1 MVAASRH
8 GAGFAEVLLEEH
20 PASRTVCAAGCADSR
35 VRTTH
40 ADAAGG
46 VQLVGANGEKRRL
59 LSWAIRNGDG
69 AALRLT
75 ETPCAGARGS
85 RSHALRIVFPRE
97 LLPIAAIVETDPHA
111 AAREG
116 VGAGVRVV
124 VADVAGDVH
133 VVRAPHPAELEATPG
148 RRAEASLASVRA
160 ADIATVHDPPSL
172 QALEGVASVCA
183 VGAKMVA
190 FGGVGGRIALL
201 DALSDDLAPCAELKP
216 ATLARLWNVV
226 SLGAGARFAGA
237 RAIRAVA
244 QVPSPRRHSSD
255 PSPPRLL
262 LAALRADCHVQLW
275 DVTSPAK
282 PVSLVAMQLPSPSG
296 GGNGGGYESGG
307 GSPGGFGSPSQSA
320 PGSPL
325 GGGGAGERAA
335 HCMGCGEG
343 YLAVSTYGVDASA
356 SSSAFPRPRDG
367 KISVYAL
374 DVKVGAEG
382 SSSASLAFHSP
393 VVGGD
398 GVTVA
403 LAVSGESIW
412 ALQEASG
419 RDSSGRDSSGRDGTF
434 GETLGGAGDRVLKG
448 WPLETLN
455 RAHPCETLGDAAAEL
470 GAWAGRAASDAAAA
484 GAAAALLLR
493 GGAVP
498 GSIHATAADVS
509 DELASELAVRGVAS
523 SAVLTAALDAVDQPC
538 PAGDDCAARAAAAT
552 RFAAGG
558 DDAPAADAVAAW
570 SLIAPAYAD
579 KWRQMRAPLG
589 IASLPGLDSGA
600 AVVVLR
606 EGASCVMRP
615 LDATEAAA
623 SRAALIA
630 RMPGFAETGATGGAS
645 LGATAPHLAALA
657 LGCHMND
664 LLGAP
669 ACHAMDLV
677 AGGAGGAAAGAATGA
692 EDGGAAGAIARASPA
707 ARAAVKEAAAFAATE
722 DWLDAAV
729 ALALGR
735 VTAQPHGGMDD
746 AAKAALRERRAR
758 QRRAAGT
765 LRACIARIGSDPIG
779 AIANALDAMEWR
791 PESIEAVERDVGEA
805 RTRDGVSSAEWTE
818 GARAQAA
825 RQQAG
830 ARCAALRGLLLL
842 LGAIRWGGSRV
853 GAPPGCDR
861 AAAALIP
868 RAAAQHRASLLARW
882 LTATPCEGVAAD
894 RVAPLPPPPL
904 CAAILPA
911 DAASARPGLSLV
923 VAGAALCAEIV
934 LGPRGVATYRVDDG
948 GYRRAVEIGA
958 ELYAGGEL
966 AALGRVLKQAR
977 AAPPGLGFA
986 SDGAPSVGGDAPA
999 LLFLQALRASADVA
1013 SRRGVVVPGSTS
1025 DDDAATEEALGLFFR
1040 AASGIRDKMSGDVS
1054 GDRSNVPMDRDDEGQ
1069 GPGEGD
1075 ATSLDP
1081 SSCSDPLLQ
1090 HLVKL
1095 LRSIMSGFPAAG
1107 FDSGDASM
1115 PPVSALE
1122 YYETLML
1129 FFERLGCSLG
1139 AMRCA
1144 HAALREVETAHAED
1158 AAARLRRAARLWA
1171 NLLQYALDLGDW
1183 SAAYAAVLSVPGADA
1198 QNAAL
1203 RRLVAALC
1211 EPGDVRGGAAALVRL
1226 PLGPDRLPAV
1236 VRALEGRAA
1245 AAPVDAVP
1253 NPSTMLHALHV
1264 ARGAPAPAAAAIL
1277 RHARRLGEAVASAAA
1292 RAEQLASSGV
1302 DSEWASSGKPSSA
1315 RAAAGGEARRRLAEA
1330 LEAHC
1335 GALLVAINSLRLCPP
1350 GARHVVEEWQPE
1362 RKLRELTIDGDD
1374 DGGRSIEPMDD
1385 ETLAGDE
1392 NAEPVCST
1400 ATAVPHPK
1408 RRRRVPPAP
1417 DRTSLSRLLREYA
1430 LSAAR
1435 LELCAAGA
1443 EPAALGCSDAEFGP
1457 TQTEADRIPGL
1468 VASLC
1473 AHGLFRAATKLA
1485 CSWCE
1490 GEALTELVTVIAATL
1505 AARAAL
1511 AQTRGRTAVRE
1522 ESGGRFR
1529 GFGRVIDGEL
1539 GAGCDAKAAE
1549 AVAAVTEPPPRTAT
1563 ASLAS
1568 AGGVLGSEAIDA
1580 AAVEA
1585 SPAAA
1590 WAALRAFLEA
1600 HCTAE
1605 RNFAPTEAAARAALS
1620 AGAATLRLPQWLT
1633 RRFTRG
1639 RGGGDTDVTA
1649 VTAAGGMARRGANPT
1664 ALLAI
1669 YAQHGRLE
1677 EAARLAIAELK
1688 AHAQGADAVTRT
1700 RFASAWFPT
1709 PLLMHV
1715 CDLVTEVPALDGLR
1729 AELESALDEHR
1740 RRTEADSAKLA
1751 GFEFANTR

>member
-419 RDSSGRDSSGRDGTF
+419 RDSSGRDGTF

-448 WPLETLN
+448 WPLESLN

-498 GSIHATAADVS
+498 GSIHATASDVS

-538 PAGDDCAARAAAAT
+538 PAGDDCTARAAAAT

-579 KWRQMRAPLG
+579 KWRRMRAPLG
-589 IASLPGLDSGA
+589 IASLPGPDSGA
-600 AVVVLR
+600 AAVVLR

-623 SRAALIA
+623 SRAAFIA
-630 RMPGFAETGATGGAS
+630 RTPGFAETGATSSAS

-677 AGGAGGAAAGAATGA
+677 AGGAGSAAAGAATGA

-746 AAKAALRERRAR
+746 DAKAALRERRAR

-765 LRACIARIGSDPIG
+765 IRACLARVGNDPAG
-779 AIANALDAMEWR
+779 AVANALDAMEWR
-791 PESIEAVERDVGEA
+791 PESIEAAERDSGERDA
-805 RTRDGVSSAEWTE
+805 RDGRCMEWTE

-830 ARCAALRGLLLL
+830 ARCATLRGLLLL
-842 LGAIRWGGSRV
+842 LGAIRWGGLRV
-853 GAPPGCDR
+853 GAPAGCDR

-868 RAAAQHRASLLARW
+868 RAAAQHRAALLARW
-882 LTATPCEGVAAD
+882 LTATPCAGVAAD
-894 RVAPLPPPPL
+894 RVAPAPPPPL
-904 CAAILPA
+904 SAAVLPA
-911 DAASARPGLSLV
+911 DAVSARPGLSLV

-934 LGPRGVATYRVDDG
+934 LGARGVATYRVDDG
-948 GYRRAVEIGA
+948 GYRREVEIGA

-966 AALGRVLKQAR
+966 AALGRVLEQAR
-977 AAPPGLGFA
+977 AAPPGLGF

-1013 SRRGVVVPGSTS
+1013 RGGVPGS
-1025 DDDAATEEALGLFFR
+1025 DGDAATEESLGLFFR
-1040 AASGIRDKMSGDVS
+1040 AASGIRDVSGDVS
-1054 GDRSNVPMDRDDEGQ
+1054 GDPDAMDRDDEGA
-1069 GPGEGD
+1069 GD
-1075 ATSLDP
+1075 DAIARARDSP
-1081 SSCSDPLLQ
+1081 SDPLLQ

-1107 FDSGDASM
+1107 FDAGDAM

-1144 HAALREVETAHAED
+1144 HAALREVETAHAKD

-1183 SAAYAAVLSVPGADA
+1183 SGAFAATLSVPGADA

-1226 PLGPDRLPAV
+1226 PLGPDRLPTV

-1264 ARGAPAPAAAAIL
+1264 ARGAPGEAAAAVL

-1292 RAEQLASSGV
+1292 RAELASSGV
-1302 DSEWASSGKPSSA
+1302 GGASTAK
-1315 RAAAGGEARRRLAEA
+1315 AAAAGEARRRLAEA

-1335 GALLVAINSLRLCPP
+1335 GALLVVINSLRLCPP

-1374 DGGRSIEPMDD
+1374 DGGKSVEPKADD
-1385 ETLAGDE
+1385 DDDAGDE
-1392 NAEPVCST
+1392 NAEPVRSGP
-1400 ATAVPHPK
+1400 TAVRAPPHPK

-1417 DRTSLSRLLREYA
+1417 ERTSLSRLLREYA
-1430 LSAAR
+1430 LAAAR
-1435 LELCAAGA
+1435 LELCVAGA
-1443 EPAALGCSDAEFGP
+1443 EPAALGCSGLGAAGAKFGP
-1457 TQTEADRIPGL
+1457 TSEAALIPGL

-1511 AQTRGRTAVRE
+1511 AQTRGYTAA
-1522 ESGGRFR
+1522 GRFR
-1529 GFGRVIDGEL
+1529 GFQRVDGEL
-1539 GAGCDAKAAE
+1539 GAGCAAKAAE
-1549 AVAAVTEPPPRTAT
+1549 AVATITEPPPRTAT
-1563 ASLAS
+1563 ASLVS

-1580 AAVEA
+1580 AASEA

-1590 WAALRAFLEA
+1590 WAALRAFLET

-1620 AGAATLRLPQWLT
+1620 AGSSTLRLPQWLT

-1639 RGGGDTDVTA
+1639 RGSGD
-1649 VTAAGGMARRGANPT
+1649 AAGGRGGRAGWLGAAPTPPRFSPCTRSTAGWRRRRGWPS
-1664 ALLAI
+1664 
-1669 YAQHGRLE
+1669 RSF
-1677 EAARLAIAELK
+1677 ARTPRA
-1688 AHAQGADAVTRT
+1688 RT
-1700 RFASAWFPT
+1700 R
-1709 PLLMHV
+1709 
-1715 CDLVTEVPALDGLR
+1715 
-1729 AELESALDEHR
+1729 R
-1740 RRTEADSAKLA
+1740 RGPGSRPH
-1751 GFEFANTR
+1751 GFRCRC

>member
-116 VGAGVRVV
+116 IGAGVRVV

-148 RRAEASLASVRA
+148 RRAEPSLASVRA
-160 ADIATVHDPPSL
+160 ADVATVVDPPSL
-172 QALEGVASVCA
+172 APLEGIASVCA

-190 FGGVGGRIALL
+190 FGGGGGRIALL
-201 DALSDDLAPCAELKP
+201 DALSDNLRPVAELKP

-226 SLGAGARFAGA
+226 SLGGAARFAGA

-244 QVPSPRRHSSD
+244 QVPSPRRRSSD

-275 DVTSPAK
+275 DVTHPAK
-282 PVSLVAMQLPSPSG
+282 PVSLVATQLPTPSG
-296 GGNGGGYESGG
+296 GGGGGGYESGG
-307 GSPGGFGSPSQSA
+307 GGGSSPGGFGSASQSA
-320 PGSPL
+320 PDSPGSPFA
-325 GGGGAGERAA
+325 GGAGERAA
-335 HCMGCGEG
+335 HCMSCGEG

-419 RDSSGRDSSGRDGTF
+419 RDGY
-434 GETLGGAGDRVLKG
+434 GETRYGVAGERALKG
-448 WPLETLN
+448 WPFESLN

-470 GAWAGRAASDAAAA
+470 GAWAGRGASDAAAA

-493 GGAVP
+493 GAAVP
-498 GSIHATAADVS
+498 GSIHATASDVS
-509 DELASELAVRGVAS
+509 DDLASELAVRGVAS

-579 KWRQMRAPLG
+579 RWRQMRAPLG
-589 IASLPGLDSGA
+589 IASLPGPSSGA
-600 AVVVLR
+600 AAVVLR

-615 LDATEAAA
+615 LDAAEAAA
-623 SRAALIA
+623 ARAAFIA
-630 RMPGFAETGATGGAS
+630 RTPGFADAGATEFFMKGNAL

-677 AGGAGGAAAGAATGA
+677 AGGAGGAAAGA
-692 EDGGAAGAIARASPA
+692 EDGRAGGAMTRASPA

-765 LRACIARIGSDPIG
+765 LRAFVVRAGNDPAG

-791 PESIEAVERDVGEA
+791 PESIEAAERDSGESA
-805 RTRDGVSSAEWTE
+805 RDGRGVEWTE

-853 GAPPGCDR
+853 GAPAGCDR

-868 RAAAQHRASLLARW
+868 RAAAQHRAALLARW
-882 LTATPCEGVAAD
+882 LTATPCAGVAAG
-894 RVAPLPPPPL
+894 RAAPAPPPPL
-904 CAAILPA
+904 SSAVLPA
-911 DAASARPGLSLV
+911 DAVSARPGLSLV
-923 VAGAALCAEIV
+923 RAGAALCAEIV
-934 LGPRGVATYRVDDG
+934 LGARGVATYRVDDG

-966 AALGRVLKQAR
+966 AALSRVLKQAR
-977 AAPPGLGFA
+977 AAPPGLGL

-1013 SRRGVVVPGSTS
+1013 RIPAVPGS
-1025 DDDAATEEALGLFFR
+1025 DGDAATEEALGLFFR
-1040 AASGIRDKMSGDVS
+1040 AASGIRDASGDVS
-1054 GDRSNVPMDRDDEGQ
+1054 GRFHSDVSMDRDDEGA
-1069 GPGEGD
+1069 GDDAIAPGDD
-1075 ATSLDP
+1075 AIAP
-1081 SSCSDPLLQ
+1081 RSDPLLQ

-1095 LRSIMSGFPAAG
+1095 LRSIMSGFPATG
-1107 FDSGDASM
+1107 FDNNAGDAT

-1139 AMRCA
+1139 AVRCA
-1144 HAALREVETAHAED
+1144 HAALREVGTAHAKD
-1158 AAARLRRAARLWA
+1158 AAAMASRRAARLWA

-1183 SAAYAAVLSVPGADA
+1183 SGAYAAALSVPGADA

-1226 PLGPDRLPAV
+1226 PLGPDRLPTV

-1245 AAPVDAVP
+1245 AAPLEAVP
-1253 NPSTMLHALHV
+1253 NPATMLHALHV
-1264 ARGAPAPAAAAIL
+1264 ARGAPGEAAAAVL

-1292 RAEQLASSGV
+1292 RAELASSGV
-1302 DSEWASSGKPSSA
+1302 GGVGSDSERASGGASSAK
-1315 RAAAGGEARRRLAEA
+1315 AAAAGEARRRLAEA

-1335 GALLVAINSLRLCPP
+1335 GALLVVINSLRLCPP
-1350 GARHVVEEWQPE
+1350 GARHVVEEWRPE

-1374 DGGRSIEPMDD
+1374 DGGKSVESKADDDDD
-1385 ETLAGDE
+1385 ENAAGDE
-1392 NAEPVCST
+1392 NAEPVRSGR
-1400 ATAVPHPK
+1400 TAVRAPPHPK

-1417 DRTSLSRLLREYA
+1417 ERTSLSRLLREYA
-1430 LSAAR
+1430 LAAAR
-1435 LELCAAGA
+1435 LELCVAGA
-1443 EPAALGCSDAEFGP
+1443 EPAALGRSGVGAAAAEFGP
-1457 TQTEADRIPGL
+1457 TSEAALIPGL

-1511 AQTRGRTAVRE
+1511 AQTRGCTAA
-1522 ESGGRFR
+1522 GRFR
-1529 GFGRVIDGEL
+1529 GFRRVDGEL
-1539 GAGCDAKAAE
+1539 GAGCAAKAAE

-1563 ASLAS
+1563 ASLVS

-1580 AAVEA
+1580 AASEA

-1590 WAALRAFLEA
+1590 WAALRAFLET

-1620 AGAATLRLPQWLT
+1620 AGSSTLRLPQWLT
-1633 RRFTRG
+1633 RRFMRG
-1639 RGGGDTDVTA
+1639 RGSGDAAGVGGG
-1649 VTAAGGMARRGANPT
+1649 AGGMARRGANPA

-1669 YAQHGRLE
+1669 YANHGRLE
-1677 EAARLAIAELK
+1677 EAARLAIAELR
-1688 AHAQGADAVTRT
+1688 AHARGADAVTRT
-1700 RFASAWFPT
+1700 RHASAWFPT

-1715 CDLVTEVPALDGLR
+1715 CDLVSRAPALDGLR
-1729 AELESALDEHR
+1729 AELESAMDEHR
-1740 RRTEADSAKLA
+1740 RRSEADSAKLA
-1751 GFEFANTR
+1751 GFAARR

>member
-116 VGAGVRVV
+116 IGAGVRVV

-148 RRAEASLASVRA
+148 RRAEPSLASVRA
-160 ADIATVHDPPSL
+160 ADVATVADPPSL
-172 QALEGVASVCA
+172 APLEGIASVCA

-201 DALSDDLAPCAELKP
+201 DALSDNLRPVAELKP

-226 SLGAGARFAGA
+226 SLGGASRFAGA

-275 DVTSPAK
+275 DVTHPAK
-282 PVSLVAMQLPSPSG
+282 PVSLVAAQLPTPSG
-296 GGNGGGYESGG
+296 GGGGGGGYESGSG
-307 GSPGGFGSPSQSA
+307 GGSSPGGFGSASQSA
-320 PGSPL
+320 PDSPGSPFA
-325 GGGGAGERAA
+325 GGAGERAA

-419 RDSSGRDSSGRDGTF
+419 RDETL
-434 GETLGGAGDRVLKG
+434 GETLGVAGERALKG
-448 WPLETLN
+448 WPLESLN

-470 GAWAGRAASDAAAA
+470 GAWAGRAASDATAA

-498 GSIHATAADVS
+498 GSIHATASDVS

-538 PAGDDCAARAAAAT
+538 PAGDDCTARAAAAT

-579 KWRQMRAPLG
+579 WWRRMRAPLG
-589 IASLPGLDSGA
+589 IASLPGPDSGA
-600 AVVVLR
+600 AAVVLR

-623 SRAALIA
+623 SRAAFIA
-630 RMPGFAETGATGGAS
+630 RTPGFAETGATSSAS

-677 AGGAGGAAAGAATGA
+677 AGGAGGAAAGAAAGA
-692 EDGGAAGAIARASPA
+692 EDGRAAGAMTRASPA

-746 AAKAALRERRAR
+746 DAKAALRERRAR

-765 LRACIARIGSDPIG
+765 IRACLARVGNDPAG
-779 AIANALDAMEWR
+779 AVANALDAMEWR
-791 PESIEAVERDVGEA
+791 PESIEAAERDSGERDA
-805 RTRDGVSSAEWTE
+805 RDGRCMEWTE

-853 GAPPGCDR
+853 GAPAGCDR

-868 RAAAQHRASLLARW
+868 RAAAQHRAALLARW
-882 LTATPCEGVAAD
+882 LTATPCAGVAAD
-894 RVAPLPPPPL
+894 RVAPAPAPPL
-904 CAAILPA
+904 SAAVLPA
-911 DAASARPGLSLV
+911 DAVSARPGLSLV

-934 LGPRGVATYRVDDG
+934 LGARGVATYRVDDG

-966 AALGRVLKQAR
+966 AALGRVLEQAR
-977 AAPPGLGFA
+977 AAPPGLGF

-1013 SRRGVVVPGSTS
+1013 RGGVPGS
-1025 DDDAATEEALGLFFR
+1025 DGDAATEESLGLFFR
-1040 AASGIRDKMSGDVS
+1040 AASGIRDVSGDVS
-1054 GDRSNVPMDRDDEGQ
+1054 GDPDAMDRDDEGA
-1069 GPGEGD
+1069 GD
-1075 ATSLDP
+1075 DAIARARDSP
-1081 SSCSDPLLQ
+1081 SDPLLQ

-1107 FDSGDASM
+1107 FDAGDAM

-1144 HAALREVETAHAED
+1144 HAALREVETAHAKD

-1183 SAAYAAVLSVPGADA
+1183 SGAFAATLSVPGADA

-1226 PLGPDRLPAV
+1226 PLGPDRLPTV

-1264 ARGAPAPAAAAIL
+1264 ARGAPGEAAAAVL

-1292 RAEQLASSGV
+1292 RAELASSGV
-1302 DSEWASSGKPSSA
+1302 GGASTAK
-1315 RAAAGGEARRRLAEA
+1315 AAAAGEARRRLAEA

-1335 GALLVAINSLRLCPP
+1335 GALLVVINSLRLCPP

-1374 DGGRSIEPMDD
+1374 DGGKSVEPTTNDD
-1385 ETLAGDE
+1385 DDAGDE
-1392 NAEPVCST
+1392 NAEPVPSGP
-1400 ATAVPHPK
+1400 TAVRAPPHPK

-1417 DRTSLSRLLREYA
+1417 ERTSLSRLLREYA
-1430 LSAAR
+1430 LAAAR
-1435 LELCAAGA
+1435 LELCVAGA
-1443 EPAALGCSDAEFGP
+1443 EPAALGCSGLGAAGAKFGP
-1457 TQTEADRIPGL
+1457 TSEAALIPGL

-1511 AQTRGRTAVRE
+1511 AQTRGYTAA
-1522 ESGGRFR
+1522 GRFR
-1529 GFGRVIDGEL
+1529 GFQRVDGEL
-1539 GAGCDAKAAE
+1539 GAGCAAKAAE
-1549 AVAAVTEPPPRTAT
+1549 AVAAITEPPPRTAT
-1563 ASLAS
+1563 ASLVS

-1580 AAVEA
+1580 AASEA

-1590 WAALRAFLEA
+1590 WAALRAFLET

-1620 AGAATLRLPQWLT
+1620 AGSSTLRLPQWLT

-1639 RGGGDTDVTA
+1639 RGSGDAAGGGGG
-1649 VTAAGGMARRGANPT
+1649 AGGMARRGANPT
-1664 ALLAI
+1664 ALLAV
-1669 YAQHGRLE
+1669 YAEHGRLE
-1677 EAARLAIAELK
+1677 EAARLAIAELR

-1700 RFASAWFPT
+1700 RFASAWFPM

-1715 CDLVTEVPALDGLR
+1715 CDLVSQAPALDGLR
-1729 AELESALDEHR
+1729 AELESAIDEHR
-1740 RRTEADSAKLA
+1740 RRSEADSAKLA
-1751 GFEFANTR
+1751 GFAARR